1 MSFAMIRP
9 PGPLPCTCSMLTPSS
24 RAIFR
29 ASGDERRR
37 PLSPPGFAVSDE
49 AAEVRST
56 RGAFMS
62 IASAYSPVEC
72 LTESFLSIARRAG
85 CSAAGAAAS
94 FFGCASS
101 PAPRIVA
108 STPPTSTV
116 FPASA
121 ATSPSVPSC
130 SASRSRLTL
139 SVSIS
144 STGSPFFTASP
155 AFLYQR
161 TTFPSAIASPILG
174 MMISAIR
181 VHHFLH
187 RRDDVLLV
195 RRRQQLEIARV
206 RHRHVLARDARHR
219 RIELVEDVLGDAGRD
234 LRRRAERLPLL
245 LHDDA
250 AMRSRNRLVRGIEIE
265 RAQRTKVDDLALDAF
280 FGELLGRDQR
290 HLQHAAVRNDG
301 DVAPLARDARDTE
314 GNGEIG
320 IVRNFALHAVQRGA

>member
-1 MSFAMIRP
+1 
-9 PGPLPCTCSMLTPSS
+9 
-24 RAIFR
+24 
-29 ASGDERRR
+29 
-37 PLSPPGFAVSDE
+37 
-49 AAEVRST
+49 
-56 RGAFMS
+56 MS
-62 IASAYSPVEC
+62 IASAYSPVEW
-72 LTESFLSIARRAG
+72 LTESFLSMARRAG
-85 CSAAGAAAS
+85 ASSAVGAAAS
-94 FFGCASS
+94 FFGCAFS

-108 STPPTSTV
+108 STPPTSTI

-161 TTFPSAIASPILG
+161 TTFPSVIASPILG

-195 RRRQQLEIARV
+195 RRREQLEIARV
-206 RHRHVLARDARHR
+206 RHRHILARDARDG
-219 RIELVEDVLGDAGRD
+219 RIELVENVFGDAGRD

-245 LHDDA
+245 LHDHA
-250 AMRSRNRLVRGIEIE
+250 AMRFRDRVVRAIEIE
-265 RAQRTKVDDLALDAF
+265 RPQRAKVDDLALDAF
-280 FGELLGRDQR
+280 FRKLLRRDER

-301 DVAPLARDARDTE
+301 DV
-314 GNGEIG
+314 
-320 IVRNFALHAVQRGA
+320 

>member
-1 MSFAMIRP
+1 MSFVSSCCAGGSDGAFAFCGEAAAGLKVLMSLAMIRP
-9 PGPLPCTCSMLTPSS
+9 PGPLPCTCSMLTPIS
-24 RAIFR
+24 RAILR

-37 PLSPPGFAVSDE
+37 PLSPAGFAVSGD

-72 LTESFLSIARRAG
+72 LTESFLSMARRAG

-94 FFGCASS
+94 FFGCAFS

-130 SASRSRLTL
+130 SASRSRFTL

-144 STGSPFFTASP
+144 STGSPFFTESP
-155 AFLYQR
+155 ACLYQR
-161 TTFPSAIASPILG
+161 TTFPSVIASPILG

-187 RRDDVLLV
+187 RRDHVLLV
-195 RRRQQLEIARV
+195 RRGQQLEIARV
-206 RHRHVLARDARHR
+206 RHRDVLAGDARDR
-219 RIELVEDVLGDAGRD
+219 SIELVENVLGDAGGD
-234 LRRRAERLPLL
+234 LRRGAERLPLL

-250 AMRSRNRLVRGIEIE
+250 TVLYRNRLVRGVEIE
-265 RAQRTKVDDLALDAF
+265 RPQSAQIDHFALDAF
-280 FGELLGRDQR
+280 LGELLGRD
-290 HLQHAAVRNDG
+290 
-301 DVAPLARDARDTE
+301 
-314 GNGEIG
+314 
-320 IVRNFALHAVQRGA
+320 

>member
-1 MSFAMIRP
+1 MSFVSSCCAGGSDGAFAFCCAGADGLKFLMSFAMIRP
-9 PGPLPCTCSMLTPSS
+9 PGPLPCTCSMLTPIS
-24 RAIFR
+24 RAILR

-37 PLSPPGFAVSDE
+37 PLSPAGCGALD
-49 AAEVRST
+49 AAAVRST

-72 LTESFLSIARRAG
+72 LTESFLSTARRAG
-85 CSAAGAAAS
+85 SAATS
-94 FFGCASS
+94 FFGCAFS

-108 STPPTSTV
+108 STPPTSTI

-161 TTFPSAIASPILG
+161 TTFPSVIASPILG

-187 RRDDVLLV
+187 GGDDVLLV
-195 RRRQQLEIARV
+195 RRGQQLEVARI
-206 RHRHVLARDARHR
+206 RHRNVLARDARHR
-219 RIELVEDVLGDAGRD
+219 RIELVEHVLGDAGRD
-234 LRRRAERLPLL
+234 LRRRTERLPLF
-245 LHDDA
+245 LHDDT
-250 AMRSRNRLVRGIEIE
+250 AMRL
-265 RAQRTKVDDLALDAF
+265 
-280 FGELLGRDQR
+280 RD
-290 HLQHAAVRNDG
+290 
-301 DVAPLARDARDTE
+301 
-314 GNGEIG
+314 
-320 IVRNFALHAVQRGA
+320 

>member
-144 STGSPFFTASP
+144 SNGSPFFTTSP

-161 TTFPSAIASPILG
+161 MTFPSVIASPIFG
-174 MMISAIR
+174 MITSAIG
-181 VHHFLH
+181 VHHFLYRGDH
-187 RRDDVLLV
+187 VLLV
-195 RRRQQLEIARV
+195 RRGKQFEVARV
-206 RHRHVLARDARHR
+206 RHRHVLAGHPRDR
-219 RIELVEDVLGDAGRD
+219 RVKIVENGLGDAGRD
-234 LRRRAERLPLL
+234 LGGGTERFPLL
-245 LHDDA
+245 LHDD
-250 AMRSRNRLVRGIEIE
+250 
-265 RAQRTKVDDLALDAF
+265 
-280 FGELLGRDQR
+280 
-290 HLQHAAVRNDG
+290 
-301 DVAPLARDARDTE
+301 
-314 GNGEIG
+314 
-320 IVRNFALHAVQRGA
+320 